1 MYAATPHPLSRSPTP
16 VRVSPPTLTLAL
28 DLAPPPESVAK
39 KFRDDV
45 WCSSPPSVTS
55 YIACLY
61 PKTTTSHDIET
72 LLKSPICGFGWRF
85 ELLRKLRKIRQKSS
99 PNSQV
104 QVWFVGQTTLFFQ
117 SHMCSSMPL
126 KNVTITTKVYY
137 PDVMN
142 SQITTERVFSDV
154 AIRSSTACDI
164 GTYRGLPQYSGRAH
178 FIITVTFDPSD
189 GLSFPNSSCTNTK
202 SVLRRSLD
210 APSFVDTKF
219 YLFSRNAGGR
229 ATYPKILFAN
239 SELMKSSGS
248 FLKNCRLIHILNSST
263 SWLLNVSH

>member
-1 MYAATPHPLSRSPTP
+1 MYTATPHPLSRSPTP

-45 WCSSPPSVTS
+45 WCSNPPSVTS

-99 PNSQV
+99 PNLQV

-117 SHMCSSMPL
+117 PHMCSSMPL

-210 APSFVDTKF
+210 VPSFVDTKF

-229 ATYPKILFAN
+229 ATCPKILFAN

-248 FLKNCRLIHILNSST
+248 FLKNCRLIHILNFDKLT
-263 SWLLNVSH
+263 T

>member
-1 MYAATPHPLSRSPTP
+1 MYTAIPHPLSRSPTP
-16 VRVSPPTLTLAL
+16 VRVSPPTPTLAL

-45 WCSSPPSVTS
+45 WCSNPPSVTS

-117 SHMCSSMPL
+117 PHMCSSMPL
-126 KNVTITTKVYY
+126 KNVTITNQGLLPWCDEF
-137 PDVMN
+137 PDHNWKSIFRCRYSIFNCMWYRNVPW
-142 SQITTERVFSDV
+142 TT
-154 AIRSSTACDI
+154 
-164 GTYRGLPQYSGRAH
+164 
-178 FIITVTFDPSD
+178 
-189 GLSFPNSSCTNTK
+189 
-202 SVLRRSLD
+202 SV
-210 APSFVDTKF
+210 
-219 YLFSRNAGGR
+219 
-229 ATYPKILFAN
+229 
-239 SELMKSSGS
+239 
-248 FLKNCRLIHILNSST
+248 
-263 SWLLNVSH
+263 